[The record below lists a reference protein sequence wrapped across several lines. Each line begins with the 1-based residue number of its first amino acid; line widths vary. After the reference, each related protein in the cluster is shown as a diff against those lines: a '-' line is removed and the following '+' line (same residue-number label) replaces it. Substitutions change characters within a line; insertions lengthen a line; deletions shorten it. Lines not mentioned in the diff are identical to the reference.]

1 MVKAAYGFPS
11 ATPGVAF
18 SRDHLKKPW
27 TEVCTTASRHI
38 HRVTMYYTGG
48 TSAKFYAC
56 KRLTAFW
63 ACASLPVGAI
73 QGLSE
78 GGTIPFTAFLLYVG
92 QLNTLIEQTGWVARI
107 VLGMLLFFSLFSWA
121 LIFQKLMMFGRINR
135 QTSLFL
141 RVFRANRTLP
151 DPRQMGDGRSPLES
165 EYAAGFRELESQ
177 VRTGNPPGKLTSL
190 NAVTVSMQ
198 LAAAEEVRRAESYMP
213 WLATTG
219 SVTPFIGLFGTV
231 WGVMDAFTGL
241 GTAGAASL
249 RAVAPG
255 IAEALITTAAGLF
268 TAVPAVIAYNHF
280 VHDIR
285 ELSARMDS
293 FALEVSAVVEKL
305 YPSQRG

>member
-1 MVKAAYGFPS
+1 
-11 ATPGVAF
+11 
-18 SRDHLKKPW
+18 L
-27 TEVCTTASRHI
+27 
-38 HRVTMYYTGG
+38 
-48 TSAKFYAC
+48 YA
-56 KRLTAFW
+56 
-63 ACASLPVGAI
+63 
-73 QGLSE
+73 
-78 GGTIPFTAFLLYVG
+78 G
-92 QLNTLIEQTGWVARI
+92 QLDTLIQQTGWVARV

-121 LIFQKLMMFGRINR
+121 LIFQKLAMFSRINR

-141 RVFRANRTLP
+141 RIFRANRTLP
-151 DPRQMGDGRSPLES
+151 DPRQMGSGGSPLES
-165 EYAAGFRELESQ
+165 VYSSGFREIESQ
-177 VRTGNPPGKLTSL
+177 VRSGNPNGKVTSL

-198 LAAAEEVRRAESYMP
+198 LTAGEEVRKMESYMP

-280 VHDIR
+280 LHDIR
-285 ELSARMDS
+285 DLSGRMDS
-293 FALEVSAVVEKL
+293 FALEVTAVVEKM
-305 YPSQRG
+305 YPNQH